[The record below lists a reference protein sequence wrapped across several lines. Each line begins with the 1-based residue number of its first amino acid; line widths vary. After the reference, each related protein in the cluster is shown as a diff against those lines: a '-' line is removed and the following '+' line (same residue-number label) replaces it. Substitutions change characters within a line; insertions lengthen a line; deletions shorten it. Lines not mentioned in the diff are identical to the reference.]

1 MYILELFWELETTCT
16 VPGSVCLSVLCH
28 NTNNTQKATLP
39 SWGDPP
45 KRLWSGAGGASNR
58 GPVGA
63 VGPSWEHSRSPRST
77 RTRSLCC
84 GGAARQ
90 CSCTVVLACWLGS
103 PLLPF
108 ILHRAAGGSFENRSQ
123 VSWSEPL
130 VAPVSLR
137 VKATAL
143 GMASVPRFHTVV
155 SSPVVVTGKY

>member
-1 MYILELFWELETTCT
+1 MHSSRLC
-16 VPGSVCLSVLCH
+16 VSLSLVSQYQQYSEGYPPKLRR
-28 NTNNTQKATLP
+28 
-39 SWGDPP
+39 PP

-84 GGAARQ
+84 GGTARQ